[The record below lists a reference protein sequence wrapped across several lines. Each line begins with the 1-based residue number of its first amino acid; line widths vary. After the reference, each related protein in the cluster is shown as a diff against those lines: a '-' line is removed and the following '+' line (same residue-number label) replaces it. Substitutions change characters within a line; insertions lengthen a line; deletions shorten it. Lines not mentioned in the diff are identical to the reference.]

1 MGQSFLDQYSLL
13 HFAAGVIAYFW
24 GMSFSLWLLINILYE
39 IIENRPES
47 VAILHKYGHFWPG
60 GKKSSDSVLNSA
72 GDIISGMAGW
82 SFAYLIDNMG
92 KKYNWY
98 S

>member
-13 HFAAGVIAYFW
+13 HFAAGVIA
-24 GMSFSLWLLINILYE
+24 YE